1 MSLKRR
7 DFIRNLLIGGAS
19 VPVLSACG
27 GGGGGGDNGGGAP
40 NNAPGGGNQ
49 ETGNTPDNTD
59 TPRSLRFI
67 AVGDTGTGGQ
77 AQYQVAAAMEAVVA
91 ERGCDLVLATGDN
104 IYDAGVTAVDDPQ
117 FLEKFE
123 YPYQNLD
130 LPFFLCLGNHDCA
143 STVFGGGSDNQ
154 RGDYQVMYHYSRERY
169 SNKWNMPARFYS
181 QAFDTSRVTPFL
193 ELFVVDSNP
202 LTSFYLDRD
211 ENFNWTNY
219 GYPQQTWMK
228 RAVDKS
234 QAHWKIAMSHVPYR
248 SNGKH
253 GNAGDLDAHLRWMF
267 NNPDADGLRYK
278 SFLEECF
285 ADRADLLLNGHDHS
299 MQWLQPAEAMGRTE
313 LIVSGAGSKTDDL
326 KEPERNPVRYQNDG
340 DCGFVWVELTEDSM
354 TTVFYEVSADDGSW
368 TIGHQETRAK
378 PISARVPEPA

>member
-27 GGGGGGDNGGGAP
+27 GGGGGGGDDQGAT
-40 NNAPGGGNQ
+40 PGGGE
-49 ETGNTPDNTD
+49 ETGNTPD
-59 TPRSLRFI
+59 TPEAPRTLRFI
-67 AVGDTGTGGQ
+67 AVGDTGSGGQ
-77 AQYQVAAAMEAVVA
+77 GQYQVAAAMEAVVA
-91 ERGCDLVLATGDN
+91 ERGCDLVLLTGDN
-104 IYDAGVTAVDDPQ
+104 IYEAGVTAVDDPQ

-154 RGDYQVMYHYSRERY
+154 RGDYQVMYHYSRDRY
-169 SNKWNMPARFYS
+169 SNKWHMPARFYS
-181 QAFDTSRVTPFL
+181 QAFDTSRETPFL

-202 LTSFYLDRD
+202 LTSFYLDHD
-211 ENFNWTNY
+211 ENFNWSNY

-228 RAVDKS
+228 RAVGKS
-234 QAHWKIAMSHVPYR
+234 QAHWKIAMTHVPYR

-278 SFLEECF
+278 AFLEECF
-285 ADRADLLLNGHDHS
+285 ADRADLLLTGHDHS
-299 MQWLQPAEAMGRTE
+299 LQWLQPAQAMGRTE
-313 LIVSGAGSKTDDL
+313 LIVSGAGAKTDDF
-326 KEPERNPVRYQNDG
+326 KDANRNPVRYQNDS
-340 DCGFVWVELTEDSM
+340 DYGFVWVELNEDSM
-354 TTVFYEVSADDGSW
+354 TTVFYQVSPDDGSVR
-368 TIGHQETRAK
+368 IGHQETRAK
-378 PISARVPEPA
+378 PVTADVLEPA